1 MCITILIQKKYKNKV
16 TRDFLVRIVIFTVIE
31 RI

>member
-1 MCITILIQKKYKNKV
+1 MSITILIQKKYKNKV
-16 TRDFLVRIVIFTVIE
+16 PRDFLVRIVIFTVIE

>member
-1 MCITILIQKKYKNKV
+1 MSITILIQKKYKNKV
-16 TRDFLVRIVIFTVIE
+16 TRDIPVRIVIFTVIE